1 MEFNIEKTVSEEALA
16 KDKNN
21 LIISLEEDIRDYL
34 KSRNYGEDVKHYTI
48 KLSCV
53 NPPQGFEHLFKLLP
67 PKYIDLKVSKN
78 VHTGEEQR
86 FEKHFFC
93 SINIIGNLY
102 DDFVNSSDEESKR
115 LLAKEIL
122 KSLEYLDKLPKKAK
136 SFDKE
141 KFKLD
146 VEQFFK
152 ERELI

>member
-1 MEFNIEKTVSEEALA
+1 MEFNIEKTVSEEALV

-21 LIISLEEDIRDYL
+21 LILSLEEDTRNYL
-34 KSRNYGEDVKHYTI
+34 KNRNYGEDVKYYTI

-102 DDFVNSSDEESKR
+102 DEFVNSSDENSKKLLVEKIVESF
-115 LLAKEIL
+115 EH
-122 KSLEYLDKLPKKAK
+122 LDKLPKKVK
-136 SFDKE
+136 DFDKE
-141 KFKLD
+141 RFTTD
-146 VEQFFK
+146 VEEFFRK
-152 ERELI
+152 QGLI